1 LEMTLPPLAAK
12 EGSAAE
18 ARQAYRET
26 SPPKV
31 LEVENLRK
39 RFLGSNGR
47 KTEEL
52 VVLDGVSFSLAEGE
66 FVTIVGP
73 SGCGKT
79 TLLNIIAGMEPV
91 DWGTVTLNG
100 RRVTSPGTD
109 AVMIFQED
117 ALFPW
122 LTVAENVSFGLRNR
136 SIKEAERE
144 RIASEYV
151 EMVQLGRFARSY
163 MHQLSGGMKQRVA
176 IARGLAIDPRIL
188 LMDEPFGAL
197 DYRTREILQAQIASI
212 HEKTGKTIL
221 FVTHDV
227 REAVSLGD
235 RVLLLSGRPSRIKS
249 EYIVDVPRPRFADD
263 PQVQRITGRI
273 VDDLKE
279 EVSIGRCPGDAVA
292 NGEE

>member
-1 LEMTLPPLAAK
+1 MSITDSLEAMK
-12 EGSAAE
+12 GFAE
-18 ARQAYRET
+18 ARRGAEDT
-26 SPPKV
+26 PPSRI
-31 LEVENLRK
+31 LLVENLRK
-39 RFLGSNGR
+39 RFAHRIGR
-47 KTEEL
+47 QNEDL
-52 VVLDGVSFSLAEGE
+52 VVLDGVSFGMTEGE

-79 TLLNIIAGMEPV
+79 TLLNIIAGMEPT

-100 RRVTSPGTD
+100 KTVSSPGAD

-136 SIKEAERE
+136 GIGRAERE

-151 EMVQLGRFARSY
+151 QMVQLGRFEASY

-176 IARGLAIDPRIL
+176 IARGLAMNPRIL

-197 DYRTREILQAQIASI
+197 DYRTREILQGQITSI
-212 HEKTGKTIL
+212 HEKTRKTIL

-235 RVLLLSGRPSRIKS
+235 RVLLLSGRPSHIKR
-249 EYIVDVPRPRFADD
+249 EYIVDVPRPRSSED
-263 PQVQRITGRI
+263 PQIQRIIKSI
-273 VDDLKE
+273 VEDLKG
-279 EVSIGRCPGDAVA
+279 EVSLGDDAGEPLA
-292 NGEE
+292 NGD

>member
-1 LEMTLPPLAAK
+1 MTIQPPFAAAK
-12 EGSAAE
+12 GSSAVLPG
-18 ARQAYRET
+18 ARDA
-26 SPPKV
+26 PPQRV

-39 RFLGSNGR
+39 RFIQSNGR
-47 KTEEL
+47 QKEDLE
-52 VVLDGVSFSLAEGE
+52 VLDGVSFSMTEGE

-79 TLLNIIAGMEPV
+79 TLLNIIAGMEAS

-122 LTVAENVSFGLRNR
+122 LTVAENVAFGLRNGGR
-136 SIKEAERE
+136 GEAERE
-144 RIASEYV
+144 KIAAEYV
-151 EMVQLGRFARSY
+151 EMVQLRRFANSH

-176 IARGLAIDPRIL
+176 IARGLVMNPRIL

-197 DYRTREILQAQIASI
+197 DHRTREILQVQITSI
-212 HEKTGKTIL
+212 HEKTRKTIL

-235 RVLLLSGRPSRIKS
+235 RVLLLSGRPSRIKR
-249 EYIVDVPRPRFADD
+249 EYIVDVPRPRSADD
-263 PQVQRITGRI
+263 PQVQSIIEGI

-279 EVSIGRCPGDAVA
+279 EVSFEGGFGETLA
-292 NGEE
+292 NGED